1 MKNVYDLVENFFDS
15 IPSNATFIISKSRVD
30 KFFRTQAWKGID
42 NDKLIEQWQAVRMLL
57 LNMIRWHY
65 DDFFYLSTSDYQEI
79 VFQYLTWNDISLT
92 ERNVAKF
99 FSRLKPFFRFATKT
113 DRKDE
118 AQFYER
124 TFRDAKKSFYLYDK
138 FLLPRRRDSEDEFYI
153 QMEHDAS
160 ITPQISDELN
170 KIIDNL
176 LVRIKNFFHSNDY
189 SNDLSRAFGIYYGPI
204 GQTGKD
210 QMEIDKENNF
220 TNFWDFFMFDYHTIK
235 DDITPILQ
243 FYQVERENLTYT
255 EDQILRDLM
264 GTELTIF
271 YVESQS
277 GDTAICR
284 NLFSDEILDLP
295 LTSTATSDIKRMI
308 FLGHIRSEGV
318 MLLDHIIATPASPKL
333 RERMKQEILRA
344 FELFKYQKPNAKLKE
359 FFSREAAMVRH
370 ILRVLSEFAQL
381 NIVPLKEFPKPIQ
394 TRNEKIPATMLKGWE
409 RLRSI
414 GKSLGISKYG
424 LHLLMKLYSD
434 FIFVC
439 PGNDQQKQSDSALLA
454 VLYLFH
460 RANDIS
466 TKNLESLTRESEQ
479 LRAFSLKLT
488 EVINSVLHIAVYDPR
503 YAFEDGFVCMLF
515 LEEIS

>member
-1 MKNVYDLVENFFDS
+1 MKNVYDLVKDFFDS
-15 IPSNATFIISKSRVD
+15 IPDNATFIISKSRVD

-42 NDKLIEQWQAVRMLL
+42 NEKLIEQWDSVRFLL
-57 LNMIRWHY
+57 KNMIQWRF
-65 DDFFYLSTSDYQEI
+65 DDFFYLSASDYQEV
-79 VFQYLTWNDISLT
+79 VFQYIEEKKISAT
-92 ERNVAKF
+92 ERNIAKF
-99 FSRLKPFFRFATKT
+99 FSRLKPFFKFATKS

-118 AQFYER
+118 NQFYDR
-124 TFRDAKKSFYLYDK
+124 TFRDAKKSFYLYNK
-138 FLLPRRRDSEDEFYI
+138 FLLPRRRENEDEFYI

-170 KIIDNL
+170 KIIDDL
-176 LVRIKNFFHSNDY
+176 LVRIKNLFHSNDY

-235 DDITPILQ
+235 DDITPILL
-243 FYQVERENLTYT
+243 FYMHERGNLTYT

-277 GDTAICR
+277 GDSAICR

-295 LTSTATSDIKRMI
+295 LASTATSDIKRMI

-344 FELFKYQKPNAKLKE
+344 FELFKYQRPNAKLKE

-394 TRNEKIPATMLKGWE
+394 TRDEKIPAALMKGWE

-424 LHLLMKLYSD
+424 LSLLMKLYSD
-434 FIFVC
+434 FISVF
-439 PGNDQQKQSDSALLA
+439 PGNEQQKQSDPALLA

-479 LRAFSLKLT
+479 LRIFSLKLT
-488 EVINSVLHIAVYDPR
+488 EVINSVMHIAVYDPR

-515 LEEIS
+515 WEEES